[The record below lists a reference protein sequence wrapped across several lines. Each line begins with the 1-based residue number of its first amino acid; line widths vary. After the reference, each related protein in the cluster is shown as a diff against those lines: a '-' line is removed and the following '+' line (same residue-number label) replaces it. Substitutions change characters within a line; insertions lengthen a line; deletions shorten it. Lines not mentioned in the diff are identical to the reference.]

1 VKSKKKLINALVFFL
16 ILSLVMVQADSK
28 KARFGETRKLTLP
41 SYSVL
46 DENATPLIGAS
57 GKVGFV
63 SSITD
68 GSLISFSTTSG
79 KILSSLIIGETVGP
93 ISMIEE
99 NGRRLIAAPAAN
111 LPTANHPATVT
122 IIDATKAKHM
132 EIAALLALPA
142 GAQITSTTQA
152 FLSKDARFCIIAS
165 SFDEPTLYSFNI
177 ETGEIVSQFPLL
189 GRPSEMTFYDDGAER
204 AIAVASAVSNNVA
217 LVKLDEQGQLISNGD
232 FSPADARFEEVN
244 NPAFS
249 ADGRT
254 LYIAAANG
262 NRVFAI
268 NAKNGALTGNATV
281 DAPQRVTVAPH
292 RGNFEMLGITRIRR
306 PINTSRGGASIFKHQ
321 GKELSL
327 HAEFTPPD
335 GIEFSRAN
343 NVVFNAAASSAFIGS
358 STGVL
363 FAFSTE
369 TGELE
374 SYQVVGNEIRRL
386 VLSEKGRKVA
396 AVRSNSSG
404 DEVVLTE
411 FDTENPGNGEQPT
424 ITGLKPDLVEQGYA
438 GNLRITV
445 QGENLTDG
453 DSLLVN
459 GVEAATDFVKGGNGL
474 QAQLPKSL
482 FKQTGEISVQIKRA
496 DGNTSQ
502 PAALRVVKAQ
512 APVIDSISPETV
524 SSPANAFT
532 VKVKGSNFRTSAA
545 IFVNGQPLNTQ
556 RINDNELQARLGK
569 ELARSSKQFAIEVKD
584 LAAPELV
591 SNARTLNV
599 VGPSIDEVKPFNDVV
614 VAGDRSFKL
623 RISGENFREGVRVAI
638 NGEAVPASLTQRYND
653 KLIIANIPG
662 RFAQEAKSLSVAVR
676 NQSGEESNSLKIDA
690 RAPEVNAFAP
700 EQAITAGVK
709 GARIDIRGSNFRRRA
724 SVYVGDGKGQAYKV
738 NSRRVHFISSKQ
750 IIINFTGVLK
760 NLLAK
765 PGVVQVQVVNPNDAD
780 GVSSQTQLLKVAAPE
795 IAEAMVNPIEGDGTN
810 SRLLIQGAN
819 FRRGAVV
826 EFVKAGDVVRQQA
839 PVNIRGNRIS
849 IVIQAKKLE
858 ALGSFEVRVIN
869 PGDIQSNAL
878 SVRHDE
884 IATSNDD

>member
-1 VKSKKKLINALVFFL
+1 VKSKRKLMNLVVFL
-16 ILSLVMVQADSK
+16 LVLSLVIVQADSK

-46 DENATPLIGAS
+46 DENATPLISAS

-63 SSITD
+63 SSVTD
-68 GSLISFSTTSG
+68 GSLIAFSTTSG
-79 KILSSLIIGETVGP
+79 KILSSMVIGETVGP

-99 NGRRLIAAPAAN
+99 NGRRLIAAPAVN
-111 LPTANHPATVT
+111 LPAANHPATIT
-122 IIDATKAKHM
+122 IIDASKAKQM
-132 EIAALLALPA
+132 ELMALLALPVS
-142 GAQITSTTQA
+142 AQITPSTQA
-152 FLSKDARFCIIAS
+152 FLSKDARFCVIAS

-177 ETGEIVSQFPLL
+177 ETGEMVSQFPLL
-189 GRPSEMTFYDDGAER
+189 GRPSEMTFYDDGAAR
-204 AIAVASAVSNNVA
+204 AIAVASSISNNVA
-217 LVKLDEQGQLISNGD
+217 LVKLDAQGQLISSGD
-232 FSPADARFEEVN
+232 FSPAEGRFEEIN

-268 NAKNGALTGNATV
+268 NARNGALQSQAV
-281 DAPQRVTVAPH
+281 VEAPQRITVAPR

-306 PINTSRGGASIFKHQ
+306 PINTSRGGVSILRHQ
-321 GKELSL
+321 SKELSL
-327 HAEFTPPD
+327 QAEFTPPE

-343 NVVFNAAASSAFIGS
+343 NVVFNAEASSAFVGS

-363 FAFSTE
+363 FAFSTA

-386 VLSEKGRKVA
+386 VLSDKGKKVA

-411 FDTENPGNGEQPT
+411 FDSESQSSGEQPS
-424 ITGLKPDLVEQGYA
+424 ITSLKPDLVEQGFA
-438 GNLRITV
+438 NNLRITV
-445 QGENLTDG
+445 EGENLTDG
-453 DSLLVN
+453 DALLIN
-459 GVEAATDFVKGGNGL
+459 GVEVATDFVKGGSGL

-502 PAALRVVKAQ
+502 AAALRVVKTQ
-512 APVIDSISPETV
+512 APVIDSISPESV
-524 SSPANAFT
+524 PSPANAFT
-532 VKVKGSNFRTSAA
+532 VKVKGNNFRASAA

-556 RINDNELQARLGK
+556 RIGDNELQARLGR
-569 ELARSSKQFAIEVKD
+569 ELARSAKQFAIEVKD
-584 LAAPELV
+584 LAVPDLV
-591 SNARTLNV
+591 SNAKTLCV

-623 RISGENFREGVRVAI
+623 RITGGNFREGVRVAI
-638 NGEAVPASLTQRYND
+638 NGESVPVSLTQRFND
-653 KLIIANIPG
+653 KLIIANVPG
-662 RFAQEAKSLSVAVR
+662 RFAQEAKSLSVVVR
-676 NQSGEESNSLKIDA
+676 NQGGDESNSLKIDA

-700 EQAITAGVK
+700 QQAITAGVK
-709 GARIDIRGSNFRRRA
+709 GARVDVRGSNFRRQA
-724 SVYVGDGKGQAYKV
+724 SVYVGDGKGQAFKV
-738 NSRRVHFISSKQ
+738 NKRRVHFISSKQ
-750 IIINFTGVLK
+750 IIVNFTGVLK
-760 NLLAK
+760 KLLAK
-765 PGVVQVQVVNPNDAD
+765 PGMVQIQIVNPNGAD
-780 GVSSQTQLLKVAAPE
+780 GVSSETQLLKVAAPE
-795 IAEAMVNPIEGDGTN
+795 IASALVNPIEGDGAN
-810 SRLLIQGAN
+810 ARLLIQGAN
-819 FRRGAVV
+819 FRRGAIV

-849 IVIQAKKLE
+849 MVVQAKKLE

-878 SVRHDE
+878 GVRHE
-884 IATSNDD
+884 EVAASNDD